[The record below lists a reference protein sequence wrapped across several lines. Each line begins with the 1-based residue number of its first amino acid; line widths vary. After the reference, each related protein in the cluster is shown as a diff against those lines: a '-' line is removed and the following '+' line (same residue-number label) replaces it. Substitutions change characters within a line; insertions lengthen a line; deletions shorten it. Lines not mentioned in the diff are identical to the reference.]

1 MTINDRITVITSG
14 PVAGAYAAGFGLI
27 ALGLAVG
34 SAWQQVQV
42 FTGGVPRHGL
52 VVTRAVIAV
61 AALAVYG
68 PLCNGVWNMSQA
80 LAASIYSEADRA
92 TNGTAAKV
100 LLVQAYAALFKDG
113 LLFAPI
119 SGIRNTMLM
128 AFMAATAWFT
138 AFALEAL
145 QIAQVCVFNV
155 VFAFGPISLGL
166 YVFGFRTGELWL
178 TALLE
183 ISSWSVTSAIVRSTL
198 TTRIAQVAVMN
209 AGEGALQFDWWDSMK
224 EISFIGSLIVFVP
237 VITSR
242 FLGFS
247 ALGELSRVTL
257 GQSAAMSV
265 AGALQSFGAWRSA
278 PTVNAPSST
287 DNRRAGD

>member
-1 MTINDRITVITSG
+1 M
-14 PVAGAYAAGFGLI
+14 
-27 ALGLAVG
+27 
-34 SAWQQVQV
+34 QV
-42 FTGGVPRHGL
+42 FTGGVPRHGV

-80 LAASIYSEADRA
+80 LAQSIYSDAERA

-119 SGIRNTMLM
+119 SGFRNTILM
-128 AFMAATAWFT
+128 AFMTLTAWFT

-145 QIAQVCVFNV
+145 QVAQVCVFNV

-183 ISSWSVTSAIVRSTL
+183 ICSWSVTSAIVRATL
-198 TTRIAQVAVMN
+198 ATRISQVAMMN
-209 AGEGALQFDWWDSMK
+209 AAQGALAFDWWDSMK
-224 EISFIGSLIVFVP
+224 EITFIGALMLFVP

-242 FLGFS
+242 FLGFA

-257 GQSAAMSV
+257 GQSSAMAV
-265 AGALQSFGAWRSA
+265 AGTLQGLGAWRSA
-278 PTVNAPSST
+278 PTVNSSPAESN
-287 DNRRAGD
+287 NRRAGD

>member
-14 PVAGAYAAGFGLI
+14 PAAGAYVAGFGLI

-61 AALAVYG
+61 AALAVYS
-68 PLCNGVWNMSQA
+68 PLCNEVWNLSQA

-113 LLFAPI
+113 ILFAAF
-119 SGIRNTMLM
+119 SGIRNTILM
-128 AFMAATAWFT
+128 VFMAATAWSS
-138 AFALEAL
+138 AFVLDVL
-145 QIAQVCVFNV
+145 QVAQVCVFNV

-183 ISSWSVTSAIVRSTL
+183 VCSWSVTSAIVRATL
-198 TTRIAQVAVMN
+198 ATRMAQVAVMN
-209 AGEGALQFDWWDSMK
+209 AGADALQFDWWDSMK
-224 EISFIGSLIVFVP
+224 EISFIGALMFFVP

-247 ALGELSRVTL
+247 ALGEVSRLTL
-257 GQSAAMSV
+257 GQSSAMAV

-278 PTVNAPSST
+278 PSIDAPPPI